1 MSTKTEM
8 EKYPFSIRDH
18 NELLK
23 SWVVNTI
30 GKHFPKA
37 IYISKELIDNFE
49 FNQYTSSRAFS
60 EYLRSL
66 GYSDDT
72 IGTNI
77 ITDYIFDGSFDASK
91 RELGDS
97 KFTLVI
103 TNNDYEFYFFY
114 EVLPLN
120 VYYVIDLNEVE
131 LPYYIQKEIRL
142 KYKFSEVDRNEI
154 NRQSISHDGG

>member
-1 MSTKTEM
+1 MNEKIKM
-8 EKYPFSIRDH
+8 AKYPFSIGNH
-18 NELLK
+18 NEILK
-23 SWVVNTI
+23 SWVVDTI
-30 GKHFPKA
+30 GKPFPKA

-49 FNQYTSSRAFS
+49 FNRYTSSRAFS

-77 ITDYIFDGSFDASK
+77 ITDHIFDGSFDASK
-91 RELGDS
+91 GELGDS

-103 TNNDYEFYFFY
+103 TNDDYEFYFFY
-114 EVLPLN
+114 EVSPLN
-120 VYYVIDLNEVE
+120 VYYVINLNESE
-131 LPYYIQKEIRL
+131 LPYYIQKEIHL

-154 NRQSISHDGG
+154 NR